1 MNFQGVS
8 KTSNITLE
16 NLGGGNMYNILKEKE
31 NFEPNHCA
39 INKIDIEVSASQK
52 GNYATHKPI
61 ETDKIVSTESTY
73 YSINTKFYIV
83 SLSVIGVYIFS
94 RILIKSKTLK

>member
-1 MNFQGVS
+1 
-8 KTSNITLE
+8 
-16 NLGGGNMYNILKEKE
+16 MYNILKEKE

-61 ETDKIVSTESTY
+61 ETA
-73 YSINTKFYIV
+73 
-83 SLSVIGVYIFS
+83 
-94 RILIKSKTLK
+94 LIS

>member
-1 MNFQGVS
+1 MNFQVES
-8 KTSNITLE
+8 KTSNIILE

-39 INKIDIEVSASQK
+39 INKIDIEVYAS
-52 GNYATHKPI
+52 HK
-61 ETDKIVSTESTY
+61 DSKIVSTESTY
-73 YSINTKFYIV
+73 YSNNTKFYII

-94 RILIKSKTLK
+94 RILSKSKTLK